1 MQELVKK
8 LDTAAKIMGLEINEA
23 KTKYMTWTEE
33 EFCQGRE
40 VWTLKQEEVQ
50 TIEIWE
56 RKVLRKIFGA
66 KMKGGRWE
74 RRTNR
79 EIYDLFKEPNIIG
92 IVRAQRMR
100 WIGHVVRMKNHRI
113 PKMVLIHEVGGGK
126 RRGRPRQRWK
136 KAVEDDIRK
145 LNIGNWKEKS

>member
-1 MQELVKK
+1 MGSDKYVDMLPERNYVGRKKYREL
-8 LDTAAKIMGLEINEA
+8 
-23 KTKYMTWTEE
+23 KY
-33 EFCQGRE
+33 G
-40 VWTLKQEEVQ
+40 
-50 TIEIWE
+50 
-56 RKVLRKIFGA
+56 KVLRKIFGG
-66 KMKGGRWE
+66 KIQGGRWE

-79 EIYDLFKEPNIIG
+79 EIYDIFKEPNIIG

-100 WIGHVVRMKNHRI
+100 WIGHVVRMKDHRI
-113 PKMVLIHEVGGGK
+113 QKMVLIHEVGGGK